1 MKRSIQDARNA
12 WALLRGN
19 RWRQDAVHISIPC
32 DNARDI
38 GLLFDNN
45 QNQPAGR
52 LAWGRSH
59 TEPAMPQRL
68 RPPLTLPTSRPATN
82 SAARAKTE
90 FALTPIASRNQGLHS
105 VLTKVLKWPWLLLLL
120 GVLRSGLH
128 AFVFTS
134 FQKKK

>member
-1 MKRSIQDARNA
+1 GHHSNDACRLLAPQMKRSIRDARKS
-12 WALLRGN
+12 WTLLRGN

-32 DNARDI
+32 DNAQDI
-38 GLLFDNN
+38 PLLFDNN

-52 LAWGRSH
+52 LGQGRSH

-90 FALTPIASRNQGLHS
+90 SALTPIA
-105 VLTKVLKWPWLLLLL
+105 
-120 GVLRSGLH
+120 LRSQGFHLRP
-128 AFVFTS
+128 T
-134 FQKKK
+134 KYLKC

>member
-52 LAWGRSH
+52 LGQGRSH

-68 RPPLTLPTSRPATN
+68 RPPLTLPTSRCATN
-82 SAARAKTE
+82 SAARARTE
-90 FALTPIASRNQGLHS
+90 FALTPIA
-105 VLTKVLKWPWLLLLL
+105 
-120 GVLRSGLH
+120 LRSQGSHLRP
-128 AFVFTS
+128 T
-134 FQKKK
+134 KYLTW